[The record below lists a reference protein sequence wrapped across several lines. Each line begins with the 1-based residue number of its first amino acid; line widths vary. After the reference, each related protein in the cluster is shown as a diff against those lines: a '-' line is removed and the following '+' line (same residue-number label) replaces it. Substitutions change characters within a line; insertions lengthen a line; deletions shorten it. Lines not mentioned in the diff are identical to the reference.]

1 MSTPTYNKRDIQ
13 RILKNNGWTLHHQK
27 GSHLIYKNKRG
38 EHLTIA
44 CCKYNKMVF
53 QRLIKEYNLKVD

>member
-13 RILKNNGWTLHHQK
+13 RILKANGWTLHHIK
-27 GSHLIYKNKRG
+27 GSHFIYKNRNG
-38 EHLTIA
+38 QHLTIG
-44 CCKYNKMVF
+44 CCNYNKMVF